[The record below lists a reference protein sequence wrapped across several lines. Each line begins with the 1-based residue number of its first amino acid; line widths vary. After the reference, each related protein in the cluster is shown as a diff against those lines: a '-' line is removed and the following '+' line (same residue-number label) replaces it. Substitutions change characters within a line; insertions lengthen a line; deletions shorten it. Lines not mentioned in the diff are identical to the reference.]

1 MSEMPVRFSTKKSK
15 RLQEKEAQEIAQKE
29 KKARTEK
36 MKDMA
41 AATKNIDW
49 LGTSE
54 PLSLSNWNRSE
65 EEEKDQNKKLC
76 LPNKNPSSF
85 EEVFEEARKV
95 LDDFDAQEI
104 DDDGE

>member
-54 PLSLSNWNRSE
+54 PLSLSNSNRSE
-65 EEEKDQNKKLC
+65 EEEKDQNKTC

>member
-1 MSEMPVRFSTKKSK
+1 MPVRFSTKKSK

-54 PLSLSNWNRSE
+54 PLSLSNSNRSE
-65 EEEKDQNKKLC
+65 EEEKDQNKTC